1 MTKAW
6 DPKNIELKMHVKGE
20 KRAYLGFI
28 VDLDAMEVVVLNLMT
43 DEDSRVVRGNEG
55 DMVKAYFDE
64 SKLELNMGLIASL
77 RGEVVETPEEAEVVF
92 ADDYKPA
99 EGQTVIRSFD
109 IEKLNAVMNV

>member
-28 VDLDAMEVVVLNLMT
+28 VDIDAMEVVVLNIMT

-77 RGEVVETPEEAEVVF
+77 RSEVVETPEEAEVVF
-92 ADDYKPA
+92 SDNYKPA

-109 IEKLNAVMNV
+109 IEKLNAVVNV